1 MSNRWSNQP
10 RPAMSGRHDPTAEQ
24 ALAFQSRVLLRD
36 FQQQRAVEQT
46 ATIERVLAI
55 LVAELRRRRA
65 GAQWQPSA
73 LWRAMH
79 CYGITEADV
88 RRAAR

>member
-1 MSNRWSNQP
+1 MANRWSNQP
-10 RPAMSGRHDPTAEQ
+10 KPAMGGRNDPTAEQ
-24 ALAFQSRVLLRD
+24 ATAFQARAIIRDLRM
-36 FQQQRAVEQT
+36 QRGPDQT

-55 LVAELRRRRA
+55 LAAEYRRRA
-65 GAQWQPSA
+65 GAQGQPSA
-73 LWRAMH
+73 LWCAMG

>member
-1 MSNRWSNQP
+1 MANRWSNQP
-10 RPAMSGRHDPTAEQ
+10 RPAMGGRHDPTAEQ

-55 LVAELRRRRA
+55 LADEYQRRRA

-79 CYGITEADV
+79 CYGVTEADV

>member
-10 RPAMSGRHDPTAEQ
+10 RPATSGRHDPTPEQ
-24 ALAFQSRVLLRD
+24 ALAFQTRTLMRD
-36 FQQQRAVEQT
+36 FQQQRGRDQT

-55 LVAELRRRRA
+55 LVAELRRRRV

-73 LWRAMH
+73 LWRAMR

>member
-1 MSNRWSNQP
+1 MSNSWLNRP

-24 ALAFQSRVLLRD
+24 ALAFQTRTLMRD
-36 FQQQRAVEQT
+36 FQQQRGRDQT

-55 LVAELRRRRA
+55 LVAELRRRRV

-73 LWRAMH
+73 LWRAMR

>member
-1 MSNRWSNQP
+1 MANHWSNQS
-10 RPAMSGRHDPTAEQ
+10 RGAMSGRHDPTAEQ

-36 FQQQRAVEQT
+36 FQQQRAIDQT

-73 LWRAMH
+73 LWCAMH
-79 CYGITEADV
+79 CYGVTEADV

>member
-10 RPAMSGRHDPTAEQ
+10 KPAMGGRNDPTAEQ
-24 ALAFQSRVLLRD
+24 ATAFQARAIIRDLRM
-36 FQQQRAVEQT
+36 QRGPDQT
-46 ATIERVLAI
+46 ATSERVLAI
-55 LVAELRRRRA
+55 LADEYKRRRA
-65 GAQWQPSA
+65 GAQGQASA

-79 CYGITEADV
+79 CYGVTEADV

>member
-1 MSNRWSNQP
+1 MTNRWSNQP

-36 FQQQRAVEQT
+36 FQQQRAIDQT

-55 LVAELRRRRA
+55 LAAEYKRRRA
-65 GAQWQPSA
+65 GTQWQPSA

>member
-1 MSNRWSNQP
+1 MSNSWLNRP

-24 ALAFQSRVLLRD
+24 AMAFQSRAIVRD
-36 FQQQRAVEQT
+36 FQQQRAIDQT
-46 ATIERVLAI
+46 AAIERVLAI
-55 LVAELRRRRA
+55 LAAELRRRRA

-73 LWRAMH
+73 LWCAMH
-79 CYGITEADV
+79 CYGVTEADV